1 MQRSQFNDF
10 QTTYELAVKLRD
22 HGYPQPTQDEAR
34 PGGIFY
40 SEPSATYGPSAS
52 ELIGKLIAMKDF
64 HRYRRVGPKRCFAW
78 SISGKRVS
86 GATMVE
92 TLANLWCALNKMEI
106 KRKNSR

>member
-1 MQRSQFNDF
+1 MQSDQLSDYK
-10 QTTYELAVKLRD
+10 TTYDLAVKLRD
-22 HGYPQPTQDEAR
+22 HGHPRPTQDEAR

-40 SEPSATYGPSAS
+40 SEPSPAYGPPAS
-52 ELIGKLIAMKDF
+52 ELIGKLVAMNEF
-64 HRYRRVGPKRCFAW
+64 RRYRRVGPKRCFAS

-92 TLANLWCALNKMEI
+92 TLANLWCALNKKEV

>member
-1 MQRSQFNDF
+1 MQRGQLND
-10 QTTYELAVKLRD
+10 YETSYDLAVKLRD

-40 SEPSATYGPSAS
+40 SEPSPVYGPPAS
-52 ELIGKLIAMKDF
+52 ELIRELVAMNEF
-64 HRYRRVGPKRCFAW
+64 RRYRRVGPKRCLAR

-92 TLANLWCALNKMEI
+92 ALANLWCALNKKEV